1 VDERIRARTVAPQ
14 ARPRAAGVVGTRD
27 CSQGPVL
34 RPSTRIGMACFPW
47 SEREK
52 ARMATVLSDPGCSAP
67 SPRFPMVCTVAQSRS
82 LLSYLASRT
91 RAHHAL
97 ASRPHCQSELC
108 LHLRHRHHAWLPQ
121 HEIRGETATFTR
133 PSRCASS
140 PCHLGTPNSSQTQHV
155 PLTAIFQSDDARR
168 GSWRGA
174 RAAFE
179 PSPVGPTGSL
189 PGLEAKNVL

>member
-1 VDERIRARTVAPQ
+1 MDGRIRARTVAPQ

-47 SEREK
+47 SERET
-52 ARMATVLSDPGCSAP
+52 ARLATVLSDPGCSAP
-67 SPRFPMVCTVAQSRS
+67 SPRFPMVCTLAQCHS

-97 ASRPHCQSELC
+97 TSRPHCQSELC
-108 LHLRHRHHAWLPQ
+108 LHLWHRHHAWLPQ

-133 PSRCASS
+133 PSRCRQLTSS
-140 PCHLGTPNSSQTQHV
+140 RHAQLIADAARPVGGHLPIRRCSTGTLV
-155 PLTAIFQSDDARR
+155 W
-168 GSWRGA
+168 GSGT
-174 RAAFE
+174 AFE
-179 PSPVGPTGSL
+179 PSPVGPTGR
-189 PGLEAKNVL
+189 LEAKKRF